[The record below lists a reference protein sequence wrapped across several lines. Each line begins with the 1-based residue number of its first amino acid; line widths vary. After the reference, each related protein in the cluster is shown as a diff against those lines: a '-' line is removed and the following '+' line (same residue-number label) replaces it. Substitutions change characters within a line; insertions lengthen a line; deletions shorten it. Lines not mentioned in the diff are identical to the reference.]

1 MLPLTNGTRAGLLF
15 GSAGPPQPG
24 TPVISGPS
32 MCRLL
37 RDPGASSRGQWGHVW
52 LLDPL
57 KLQSAAP
64 ATALKRN
71 GYS

>member
-1 MLPLTNGTRAGLLF
+1 MLLLTNGTRAGLLF
-15 GSAGPPQPG
+15 GVAGPPQPG

-52 LLDPL
+52 LLDPQRF
-57 KLQSAAP
+57 QSAAP
-64 ATALKRN
+64 AIVPKRS